1 MARSNAS
8 SLGGTEQREFRRL
21 LVVSALAH
29 AALGFFLAFSPG
41 SEVVMPQ
48 GVIAVELV
56 SLPAP
61 AQAVT
66 AAPRAARPAPPPPP
80 PEPKQVVLPKETA
93 PPKPEA
99 KSEPK
104 PAPKPAAKPKPEP
117 PAEPAQ
123 EREYSD
129 VLSELRAEAGD
140 EAPTAA
146 PAPQQTASIG
156 SPTGQPVSPEFLAWE
171 RRARIHIKQN
181 WVVPPAFRNEPL
193 RTGIVVELDAA
204 GAVVGEPRIVKRSG
218 NPWYDDGVVRSI
230 QKASPLPPP
239 PEPGEWSFVF
249 VANEGF

>member
-1 MARSNAS
+1 
-8 SLGGTEQREFRRL
+8 
-21 LVVSALAH
+21 VVSALAH
-29 AALGFFLAFSPG
+29 AALAFFLVFSPG
-41 SEVVMPQ
+41 SEIVMPQ

-80 PEPKQVVLPKETA
+80 EPKQIVLPKETA

-99 KSEPK
+99 KPEPK
-104 PAPKPAAKPKPEP
+104 PVPKPAAKPKPEP
-117 PAEPAQ
+117 PAEPAK
-123 EREYSD
+123 ERDYSD

-146 PAPQQTASIG
+146 PAPQQTAAIG
-156 SPTGQPVSPEFLAWE
+156 SPTGQPISPEFSAWE
-171 RRARIHIKQN
+171 RRARIHIRQT
-181 WVVPPAFRNEPL
+181 WVVPSSFRNAAL
-193 RTGIVVELDAA
+193 RTSIAVDLDAS
-204 GAVVGEPRIVKRSG
+204 GAIVGEPRIVKRSG

-239 PEPGEWSFVF
+239 PEPGEWTFIFDAS
-249 VANEGF
+249 EGL